1 MSKEERYA
9 QILEILRTR
18 NNVTVNYLAKKLY
31 VSPSTIRRD
40 YQVLQTRGLLRHSY
54 GKATLNYGEAL
65 GLPIELRQRDMPA
78 AKLKIGRAAA
88 ELVQNN
94 DIIYIDSSST
104 ALCMI
109 EHLERFNCLTVI
121 TNCLTTLQQLSYYNN
136 ITVYTLGGMLMS
148 KSRAFTGQL
157 AIDTLSHLHI
167 DKCFFS
173 TTGLSTDGRLLD
185 VADLSCEGTITLGA
199 SLAAMFIWKG
209 VNPFLAAVLAFAGG
223 ALAGIITGVLHTKLK
238 IPAILAGI
246 LTMISCYSINIHT
259 HTIIP
264 IIYCT
269 ILIYNTFL

>member
-40 YQVLQTRGLLRHSY
+40 YQVLQSRGLLRHSY

-185 VADLSCEGTITLGA
+185 VAEPEHIVIQTMLRQSKT
-199 SLAAMFIWKG
+199 K
-209 VNPFLAAVLAFAGG
+209 VFLCDSS
-223 ALAGIITGVLHTKLK
+223 K
-238 IPAILAGI
+238 IGR
-246 LTMISCYSINIHT
+246 
-259 HTIIP
+259 
-264 IIYCT
+264 
-269 ILIYNTFL
+269 TFLLHLCDIGDLDYVISDADFFDLVHPPAPVDTVFIRAR

>member
-40 YQVLQTRGLLRHSY
+40 YQVLQSRGLLRHSY

-88 ELVQNN
+88 ELVQDG
-94 DIIYIDSSST
+94 DIIYIDASST
-104 ALCMI
+104 ALCMV
-109 EHLERFNCLTVI
+109 EHLERFSCLTVI
-121 TNCLTTLQQLSYYNN
+121 TNGLSALKQLALYNN

-185 VADLSCEGTITLGA
+185 VAEPEHIVIQTMLRQSKT
-199 SLAAMFIWKG
+199 K
-209 VNPFLAAVLAFAGG
+209 VFLCDSS
-223 ALAGIITGVLHTKLK
+223 K
-238 IPAILAGI
+238 IGR
-246 LTMISCYSINIHT
+246 
-259 HTIIP
+259 
-264 IIYCT
+264 
-269 ILIYNTFL
+269 TFLLHLCDIGDLDYVISDADFFDLVHPPAPVDTVFIRAR